1 MWNLCISFNWY
12 RLLSVFHLMK
22 STFFSSF
29 CSWYLSFLILKCES
43 KHGARISYLCES
55 ANITT
60 CVGSVFVPENITFYP
75 TKSELAQIIRC
86 RNKISKTDSR
96 QFKWNWKTVASHCLH
111 LTAHQLCCRRP
122 ASAKASRRVL
132 KRRPRLQVS
141 SQSLMRF
148 AVIMWHSVFPA
159 LILNEWNEW
168 LFLTPVLV
176 NFLICFGQRM
186 CHSVKKLGWPT
197 TLAENRQIRRF
208 WPGCI
213 HKCRR
218 QTWVT
223 VRWIFFPLLGHSSG
237 ASINHNLY
245 ILEWNKILL
254 VMSHV

>member
-75 TKSELAQIIRC
+75 TKTELAEIIRC
-86 RNKISKTDSR
+86 RNKIKPTVGSLNKIERLWHRTACTNCMTD
-96 QFKWNWKTVASHCLH
+96 WYDYN
-111 LTAHQLCCRRP
+111 QLCCRRP
-122 ASAKASRRVL
+122 ASPAKASRRVL
-132 KRRPRLQVS
+132 KKRPRLQVS
-141 SQSLMRF
+141 SQSLTRF

-159 LILNEWNEW
+159 LILNEWSEW

-176 NFLICFGQRM
+176 NFLICFGQRT
-186 CHSVKKLGWPT
+186 CHSVKKTGLIYHFG
-197 TLAENRQIRRF
+197 E
-208 WPGCI
+208 
-213 HKCRR
+213 K
-218 QTWVT
+218 
-223 VRWIFFPLLGHSSG
+223 
-237 ASINHNLY
+237 
-245 ILEWNKILL
+245 
-254 VMSHV
+254 

>member
-1 MWNLCISFNWY
+1 
-12 RLLSVFHLMK
+12 MK

-86 RNKISKTDSR
+86 RNKIKP
-96 QFKWNWKTVASHCLH
+96 TVGNLNETERLWHRTCLH

-148 AVIMWHSVFPA
+148 AVIM
-159 LILNEWNEW
+159 
-168 LFLTPVLV
+168 
-176 NFLICFGQRM
+176 
-186 CHSVKKLGWPT
+186 
-197 TLAENRQIRRF
+197 
-208 WPGCI
+208 
-213 HKCRR
+213 
-218 QTWVT
+218 
-223 VRWIFFPLLGHSSG
+223 
-237 ASINHNLY
+237 
-245 ILEWNKILL
+245 
-254 VMSHV
+254 